1 MQPLPTESDK
11 VIQAEPSSPSWKIKL
26 LYDGACPL
34 CMREVKFLQKRD
46 AGRGLIN
53 FVDITCD
60 RYDPKE
66 NGGIDFETAMGRIHA
81 IRADGTIIKN
91 VEVFRQIY
99 ETLGMGWVYAATR
112 WPLVGAVV
120 DALYGIWADWRL
132 SLTGRS
138 DLQTLVRERQQRLD
152 VETVGRCRLNDKI
165 D

>member
-1 MQPLPTESDK
+1 LTIKPVDAAIETQSLP
-11 VIQAEPSSPSWKIKL
+11 PSWKIKL

-34 CMREVKFLQKRD
+34 CIREVYFLQKRD

-60 RYDPKE
+60 RYDSEE

-81 IRADGTIIKN
+81 VLDDGTVIKN

-99 ETLGMGWVYAATR
+99 ETLGMGWVYAATK
-112 WPLVGAVV
+112 WPLVGPVV

-132 SLTGRS
+132 ALTGRS
-138 DLQTLVRERQQRLD
+138 DLQTLVRSRQQRLD
-152 VETVGRCRLNDKI
+152 VKAEGRCRLNDEI
-165 D
+165 V